1 MLQKQKKRA
10 NQKKKKV
17 HRRNNMVR
25 EMACRK
31 CKFVT
36 VGKVCPVC
44 KSSDLTPDWQG
55 VVLIVNPEGSRIA
68 STLGIS
74 VKGKYALKVT

>member
-1 MLQKQKKRA
+1 QKKRA
-10 NQKKKKV
+10 NQKKKKI

-36 VGKVCPVC
+36 VGKVCPAC

>member
-1 MLQKQKKRA
+1 
-10 NQKKKKV
+10 
-17 HRRNNMVR
+17 MVR

-74 VKGKYALKVT
+74 VKG